1 MALTSIIKM
10 ADSTRIL
17 VTGLKSSITEAAVLQ
32 EFRRF
37 GEIQYIRLKK
47 SKQSLSCVISF
58 AHADSSYSSRIQSN
72 GKIVLGSRINVVLN
86 SCFPIKDY
94 STNIFVKNIPPHMD
108 TSELEDNFKC
118 FGHIVNSKIVY
129 DYNGNSLGY
138 GFLMFSC
145 KEAAEKALEK
155 VSGINVGGTRLE
167 VKAFVPKHYRTT
179 EFTNLYVRGF
189 DDGFTQE
196 DLVKEFSAFGNVVSS
211 IVCNKNGVHFGFVS
225 FSAGESVELA
235 IKELHGKQHNRG
247 FEWFLSKNISRNE
260 RLIGHNIKSR
270 INEEKWQKTNLYIKN
285 WPIELQEDQLRGV
298 FSRFGKIESIKMLMQ
313 DCLTLYYSHPISEK
327 RFTGQVFI
335 SFSEEKSAEAVLRA
349 MKNTLINGTLLKIYR
364 WVPKGS
370 LHKGIYKPKQYKEN
384 IQSQI
389 QTQKPVNDTVMYFNF
404 EKFRN
409 SKPEDRKR
417 IFGEAIYQEI
427 FKKYDKLTGKITGMI
442 IELDEFELLSMMENK
457 KILYQKAKEAMK
469 ILGSHMN
476 EF

>member
-1 MALTSIIKM
+1 M

-17 VTGLKSSITEAAVLQ
+17 VTGLKISTTEAAVLQ
-32 EFRRF
+32 EFKKF

-47 SKQSLSCVISF
+47 SKHSFSCVISF
-58 AHADSSYSSRIQSN
+58 SHADSAYSSRIQYN

-94 STNIFVKNIPPHMD
+94 STNIFIKNIPPQMD
-108 TSELEDNFKC
+108 TAELEEHFKC

-129 DYNGNSLGY
+129 DINGNSLGY

-145 KEAAEKALEK
+145 KEAAEKALDK
-155 VSGINVGGTRLE
+155 VSGINAGGIWLE
-167 VKAFVPKHYRTT
+167 IKAFVPKHYRKI

-196 DLVKEFSAFGNVVSS
+196 DLVKEFSVFGNVVSS
-211 IVCNKNGVHFGFVS
+211 IVCHKNGVHFGFVS
-225 FSAGESVELA
+225 FSSGESVNLA
-235 IKELHGKQHNRG
+235 IKELHGKKHSRG
-247 FEWFLSKNISRNE
+247 FEWFLSLNISRNE
-260 RLIGHNIKSR
+260 RLIGHKIKNR
-270 INEEKWQKTNLYIKN
+270 INEENWQKTNLYIKN
-285 WPIELQEDQLRGV
+285 WPIELQEDQLRSV
-298 FSRFGKIESIKMLMQ
+298 FSRYGKIDSVKMLMQ
-313 DCLTLYYSHPISEK
+313 DCLTLYYNHPVSEK
-327 RFTGQVFI
+327 RLTGQVFI
-335 SFSEEKSAEAVLRA
+335 SFYEEKSVEAVLRA
-349 MKNTLINGTLLKIYR
+349 MKHTLINGTLLKIYR

-370 LHKGIYKPKQYKEN
+370 FHKGIYKPKQYKTN
-384 IQSQI
+384 IPSQVQI
-389 QTQKPVNDTVMYFNF
+389 QKPSNDAVMYFNF

-442 IELDEFELLSMMENK
+442 IELDEYELLSMMENK

-469 ILGSHMN
+469 ILGAHMN
-476 EF
+476 EV